1 MNSTE
6 GNMEQSFVKLAA
18 LVTDE
23 PEHRPTAL
31 AEARALLA
39 HIGTVTDPAGTAIA
53 ELATAVGHDV
63 DVWFGPHKWDGGIV
77 AMAAAKADLLA
88 DLLKLHAAM
97 LRARH

>member
-1 MNSTE
+1 MR
-6 GNMEQSFVKLAA
+6 LAT

-23 PEHRPTAL
+23 PDHRPTAL

-39 HIGTVTDPAGTAIA
+39 HIGTVTDDPSGTPIA
-53 ELATAVGHDV
+53 ELAATVGQDV

-88 DLLKLHAAM
+88 DLLKLHAAI
-97 LRARH
+97 LRTRH